1 MTDAKDSQLCMY
13 FKKKPLQLLAF
24 QKETSSI
31 TDKYVKCHY
40 GDRLLLQGRKRWAMN
55 MRKLFAAENA
65 VRFGT
70 EMAK

>member
-1 MTDAKDSQLCMY
+1 VQAYDRSKRQPTLHV
-13 FKKKPLQLLAF
+13 F

-40 GDRLLLQGRKRWAMN
+40 GDRLLRQGRKRWAMN
-55 MRKLFAAENA
+55 MRKLFAVENA
-65 VRFGT
+65 VRFGI